1 MDCEIKFKIGQKI
14 VYPLQGV
21 GEIVQIDEQMFK
33 EELTPYYTIYIP
45 VSDMTVMIPV
55 VNTESLGIR
64 ALVSKEEAQKTL
76 DKMAP
81 PTGPANSD
89 WKERYQGNMDMLKTG
104 NIDDI
109 AAVVSALY
117 CRSKNKP
124 QPLPIMERKQYDSAL
139 KLLIDELSL
148 ALDMDKED
156 IKEQIF
162 AKLEG

>member
-1 MDCEIKFKIGQKI
+1 MNGEIKFKIGQKI

-33 EELTPYYTIYIP
+33 DELTPYYTIYIP

-55 VNTESLGIR
+55 VNTEVLGIR
-64 ALVSKEEAQKTL
+64 ALVTREEAQKTL
-76 DKMAP
+76 DTIAP
-81 PTGPANSD
+81 PSGPANSD